1 MLTQL
6 DPENVKTVSDLQSER
21 QDSIDVDFDD
31 EGGDDQEHE
40 NEAEDEDVVDDEDTY
55 EDGSNDA
62 DSDDDESNFEEDGVK
77 GSVQPS
83 NDQIQATS
91 SHSPQLSSTR
101 RASIAQLRE
110 RLHNKIQM
118 LHHKRQSQKTDG
130 TEEPSTKQELLE
142 ARRRQRGEMRDNRR
156 RERKEARRQ
165 AKANASANAKTSN
178 DAKSSAT
185 SGGSSRSAGLLVE
198 DPSTSSSATDYAG
211 MPLDGKLSFSQ
222 VSFETR
228 NAPDTARK
236 NKYALP
242 SDPKAALA
250 ALEARKRKEEAKIQK
265 QIERGQDAS
274 QAREAA
280 NEAERWGKA
289 MAASEGV
296 RIRDNVHVLKQTLKR
311 RERSKEKSAKSWYVF
326 IFFSFVSS
334 RILANPEGMRGA
346 KQSKRR
352 KQRNKSEEWRISPL
366 VAKLKRRVASLTS
379 LYVHLAEHA
388 QVLRVALARFLV
400 DIASRHQVH
409 PVVAAVSPHVHRND
423 SCIFGRLCIV
433 SLPTYTV
440 STFTSS

>member
-1 MLTQL
+1 MPVEESEVESKYQKNKRTKSQKQKDAEERKLSSKAAKRAKL

-31 EGGDDQEHE
+31 DGGDDQEHE

-62 DSDDDESNFEEDGVK
+62 DADDDESNFEEHGVK
-77 GSVQPS
+77 ESVQPS
-83 NDQIQATS
+83 NDQMQVTS

-198 DPSTSSSATDYAG
+198 DPSTSSSATEYAG

-311 RERSKEKSAKSWYVF
+311 RERSKEKSAKSWNERRKAEQEAQAAKQKRRMENL
-326 IFFSFVSS
+326 SS
-334 RILANPEGMRGA
+334 RREAKKTGGKSNKSLRSPSRARPGFEGSSRSFSSGHRKSA
-346 KQSKRR
+346 SGSSSGGGSKSSRPSKR
-352 KQRNKSEEWRISPL
+352 
-366 VAKLKRRVASLTS
+366 
-379 LYVHLAEHA
+379 
-388 QVLRVALARFLV
+388 
-400 DIASRHQVH
+400 
-409 PVVAAVSPHVHRND
+409 
-423 SCIFGRLCIV
+423 
-433 SLPTYTV
+433 
-440 STFTSS
+440 

>member
-31 EGGDDQEHE
+31 DGGDDQEHE
-40 NEAEDEDVVDDEDTY
+40 NEAEDEDAVDDEDTY

-185 SGGSSRSAGLLVE
+185 SGGSSRSADLLVE
-198 DPSTSSSATDYAG
+198 DPSTSSPATDYAG

-326 IFFSFVSS
+326 IFFLLFPRESW
-334 RILANPEGMRGA
+334 LT
-346 KQSKRR
+346 
-352 KQRNKSEEWRISPL
+352 
-366 VAKLKRRVASLTS
+366 LK
-379 LYVHLAEHA
+379 E
-388 QVLRVALARFLV
+388 
-400 DIASRHQVH
+400 
-409 PVVAAVSPHVHRND
+409 
-423 SCIFGRLCIV
+423 
-433 SLPTYTV
+433 
-440 STFTSS
+440 